1 MHSNPAK
8 DKASQG
14 PRLRIVRREEEREVD
29 VHDFDAIYRRYA
41 PYVATIGLRILGKPD
56 EVDDLVQDVF
66 LVAHDDLDAVKF
78 PERVRGWLAT
88 IAVRKA
94 MRRLKRTRLRRWL
107 PLEETKASY
116 EALADSAADPEQR
129 AEVRRVYEQLEA
141 MSTND
146 RVVWVLR
153 HVQGSTLD
161 EISDYSGL
169 SKSTVQRRLRKAEE
183 QLHRR
188 APVQK
193 SNSEER
199 KR

>member
-1 MHSNPAK
+1 VHSNTAP
-8 DKASQG
+8 DPASQG
-14 PRLRIVRREEEREVD
+14 PRLRIVRRDEEWREPD

-66 LVAHDDLDAVKF
+66 LVAHDDLGTVKF

-94 MRRLKRTRLRRWL
+94 MRRLRRTRLRRWL
-107 PLEETKASY
+107 PLDEAPSSY

-129 AEVRRVYEQLEA
+129 AEVARVYEQLED

-161 EISDYSGL
+161 EISDFTGL
-169 SKSTVQRRLRKAEE
+169 SKSTVQRRLRKTEE
-183 QLHRR
+183 QLRR
-188 APVQK
+188 K
-193 SNSEER
+193 TNDD
-199 KR
+199 